1 MTVFLVYQTTPLL
14 GGVRP
19 ICCFKSKHSA
29 DEYCRKCNM
38 TGDGFKTME
47 VNLYGDDTR
56 GLYPGIRGWH

>member
-29 DEYCRKCNM
+29 DEYCRKHNM
-38 TGDGFKTME
+38 MGDGFKTME
-47 VNLYGDDTR
+47 VNLYEDDTR
-56 GLYPGIRGWH
+56 G

>member
-38 TGDGFKTME
+38 TSVVFKAME
-47 VNLYGDDTR
+47 VTLYEDNTR
-56 GLYPGIRGWH
+56 K